1 MDASLRWH
9 DEVTRTAAG
18 LTHAARTTIG
28 SATNDTGKRGGE
40 GLEQAFSAAML
51 PADVDAAVLVG
62 RLQLEEGP
70 TPVLIRGGE
79 VYDVSR
85 AAPTVAD
92 LVDRDE
98 PAATEGTRL
107 FSLNEL
113 IARAATSEPGA
124 FLLSPVDLQVV
135 KAAGVT
141 FAVSAVERVIEER
154 ARGDAEQAA
163 AIREMLESRIGGGIR
178 SVVPGSDDAARL
190 KALLIEEGMWSQ
202 YLEVAIGPDAEIFTK
217 SAILST
223 VGWGGEIGVR
233 SDSTWNNPEPE
244 VVLIADS
251 HGQAKGATL
260 GNDVNL
266 RDFEGRSALLLSK
279 AKDNNASCAIGPF
292 IRLFEGGFSM
302 DDVRA
307 AEVELV
313 VEGRDN
319 FRLEGRS
326 AMNQISRD
334 PEELLAQAMSE
345 HHFPDGFTLFLGTL
359 FAPVQDRDEPGR
371 GFTHK
376 EGDVVTI
383 RAPRIGALV
392 NRVTTSR
399 DAPPW
404 TFGVR
409 ALMRNL
415 AQRGLLQTQE

>member
-1 MDASLRWH
+1 
-9 DEVTRTAAG
+9 
-18 LTHAARTTIG
+18 
-28 SATNDTGKRGGE
+28 
-40 GLEQAFSAAML
+40 ML
-51 PADVDAAVLVG
+51 PADGDRAVLAG
-62 RLQLEEGP
+62 RLDLGEGP

-79 VYDVSR
+79 VLDVSR
-85 AAPTVAD
+85 AAPTMAD
-92 LVDRDE
+92 LLDRE
-98 PAATEGTRL
+98 APAATPGRRL
-107 FSLNEL
+107 FDVGEMAERIS
-113 IARAATSEPGA
+113 RAAPGS

-154 ARGDAEQAA
+154 ARGDADKAA
-163 AIREMLESRIGGGIR
+163 AIRALLEGRIGGGIR
-178 SVVPGSDDAARL
+178 AVVPGSDEAARL
-190 KALLIEEGMWSQ
+190 KAALIDEGMWSQ

-217 SAILST
+217 SALLST
-223 VGWGGEIGVR
+223 VGWGGDIGVR

-244 VVLIADS
+244 VVLIVDS
-251 HGQAKGATL
+251 AGEAKGATL

-292 IRLFEGGFSM
+292 IRLFDESFTM
-302 DDVRA
+302 DDVRR

-313 VEGRDN
+313 VEGRDD
-319 FRLEGRS
+319 FRLEGHS
-326 AMNQISRD
+326 SMGQISRD
-334 PEELLAQAMSE
+334 PEELVRQALSE

-376 EGDVVTI
+376 EGDVV
-383 RAPRIGALV
+383 RISTPALGALV

-409 ALMRNL
+409 RLMRNL
-415 AQRGLLQTQE
+415 AARGLLNSNDDIVNSGE